1 MVFLP
6 RFKNK
11 EMMMLENELMTLEEI
26 EKHVANETAAMVYF
40 YNDNC
45 APCHSLRPKVIEM
58 VKNDFPNMKL
68 AFVNTLKYPEL
79 PVRYNVF
86 ANPTLI
92 TFFDGRE
99 YKRESKYISIPQLT
113 ESISRPY
120 NMIFEN

>member
-11 EMMMLENELMTLEEI
+11 EIMMLENELMSLEEI

-79 PVRYNVF
+79 PARYSVF

-92 TFFDGRE
+92 TFFDGCE

-120 NMIFEN
+120 SMIFEN

>member
-1 MVFLP
+1 
-6 RFKNK
+6 
-11 EMMMLENELMTLEEI
+11 MLLDNELVTLDEI
-26 EKHVANETAAMVYF
+26 ENYINSEAAAMVYF

-58 VKNDFPNMKL
+58 VKNEFPKMKL
-68 AFVNTLKYPEL
+68 AFVNTLKYPLL
-79 PVRYNVF
+79 PAQYSVF

-92 TFFDGRE
+92 TFFEGRE

-113 ESISRPY
+113 EAILRPY

>member
-1 MVFLP
+1 MIY
-6 RFKNK
+6 
-11 EMMMLENELMTLEEI
+11 ENELMTLEEVENHI
-26 EKHVANETAAMVYF
+26 ADETAAMVYF

-58 VKNDFPNMKL
+58 VKNDFPKMKL

-79 PVRYNVF
+79 PARYSVF
-86 ANPTLI
+86 TNPTLI

-120 NMIFEN
+120 GMIFEN